1 VFGWLFKKDPRTRI
15 ANEAVKRSKKR
26 LQSRRAPRL
35 DAKVSNLLWSGPVEI
50 NPKHCVV
57 WIILSGP
64 DSERIPAQ
72 LTLSDEN
79 SVRRA
84 RESLTESDFQW
95 IMDIAQV
102 VEDEFCA
109 CGQEWQKSKI
119 GIESAA
125 RVKRGGGF
133 NYFR

>member
-1 VFGWLFKKDPRTRI
+1 MFGWLFKKDPRTRA

-35 DAKVSNLLWSGPVEI
+35 DAKVSYLLWYGAVEI
-50 NPKHCVV
+50 NPKHCMV

-72 LTLSDEN
+72 LSLSDAD

-84 RESLTESDFQW
+84 RESLTESDFHW
-95 IMDIAQV
+95 IMDVAQV
-102 VEDEFCA
+102 VEDEFRA
-109 CGQEWQKSKI
+109 CGPEWQKPKR
-119 GIESAA
+119 GIDSAA
-125 RVKRGGGF
+125 RVKRGGF